1 MTDEDLRRLAEAA
14 TPGEWRRF
22 PTGGFA
28 VVVDIPS
35 EYTAIVA
42 KSDPQWGIN
51 RDGANADYIAA
62 ANPETMKRLLDRVA
76 KAEADALAA
85 RAEGRIAGMEEAAGI
100 ADQHWQNGE
109 PPVECADAIRAAAKE
124 STNDR

>member
-1 MTDEDLRRLAEAA
+1 MTDDELRRLAEAA

-28 VVVDIPS
+28 VAVDIPS

-51 RDGANADYIAA
+51 RDGANAAYIAA
-62 ANPETMKRLLDRVA
+62 ANPIAILALLNEKRDLLDRVA
-76 KAEADALAA
+76 RAEADNA
-85 RAEGRIAGMEEAAGI
+85 RLRETFKVVASGVEVLQIGKIKYCRSYDPSNIAE
-100 ADQHWQNGE
+100 
-109 PPVECADAIRAAAKE
+109 PTP
-124 STNDR
+124 